1 MAFAQSVAELLRWL
15 FDDVSRI
22 AIRLLS
28 NTIPFI
34 LKSLYRSLR
43 FIYSEGIFFG
53 GTSVIQHII
62 CNPPQPMDYN
72 NSVK

>member
-1 MAFAQSVAELLRWL
+1 MAFAQSVVESLRWL
-15 FDDVSRI
+15 FDDISRM

-28 NTIPFI
+28 KGIPFI

-62 CNPPQPMDYN
+62 CHPPQPMDYN
-72 NSVK
+72 NSVR

>member
-22 AIRLLS
+22 AKRLLL

-43 FIYSEGIFFG
+43 SIYSEGIFFG